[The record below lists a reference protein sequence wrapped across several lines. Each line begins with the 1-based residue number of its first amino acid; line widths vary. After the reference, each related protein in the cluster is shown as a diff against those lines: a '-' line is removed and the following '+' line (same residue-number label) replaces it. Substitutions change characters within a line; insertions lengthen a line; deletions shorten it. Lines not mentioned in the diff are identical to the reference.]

1 MKKTLISLNFNGRRQ
16 YFLFLFWSKR
26 ASKGTLLFPLLV
38 SFPARFPR
46 FFSFFFASDDSFFL
60 FFLSDDEE
68 RKAKEMKAF
77 CSFNQ
82 RSRAGA
88 SFSFLSFSFLSADL
102 MRADLFYEERSGRG
116 RVLVRENLSFFGER

>member
-46 FFSFFFASDDSFFL
+46 FFSFFLLLTTPFSSFF
-60 FFLSDDEE
+60 SDDDEE

-77 CSFNQ
+77 CSFNALEQ
-82 RSRAGA
+82 ERVS
-88 SFSFLSFSFLSADL
+88 
-102 MRADLFYEERSGRG
+102 LF
-116 RVLVRENLSFFGER
+116 

>member
-1 MKKTLISLNFNGRRQ
+1 MTPFS
-16 YFLFLFWSKR
+16 S
-26 ASKGTLLFPLLV
+26 
-38 SFPARFPR
+38 
-46 FFSFFFASDDSFFL
+46 FFSL
-60 FFLSDDEE
+60 MT
-68 RKAKEMKAF
+68 RKEAKEMKAF

>member
-1 MKKTLISLNFNGRRQ
+1 MTPFS
-16 YFLFLFWSKR
+16 S
-26 ASKGTLLFPLLV
+26 
-38 SFPARFPR
+38 
-46 FFSFFFASDDSFFL
+46 FFSD
-60 FFLSDDEE
+60 DDEE
-68 RKAKEMKAF
+68 RSEGNE
-77 CSFNQ
+77 SFLFFQ